1 MTGRISCTL
10 PLCFSSCCCSDILY
24 IQASHHMHL
33 LGMDQGR
40 WEIATTYG
48 QVALAGFRKYYGEGA
63 MLVADL
69 LVR

>member
-1 MTGRISCTL
+1 
-10 PLCFSSCCCSDILY
+10 
-24 IQASHHMHL
+24 MHL